1 MDLEDLA
8 HVTLVAGAP
17 RSGKTEFALD
27 ILIAAM
33 KRYGDANAVMTVSG
47 RQIADM
53 LGDRAI
59 RELSAVSQ
67 ARPVTT
73 LSAVA
78 FRLLTA
84 ARSAQGKPLP
94 KLLNGAEQD
103 VIIRKVLA
111 SHVEHRQHGDECATC
126 DLLRVYF
133 AVSEWS
139 GLVADDSTDAFA
151 NQLRDMLARMNE
163 IGAKPGA

>member
-1 MDLEDLA
+1 M
-8 HVTLVAGAP
+8 
-17 RSGKTEFALD
+17 
-27 ILIAAM
+27 
-33 KRYGDANAVMTVSG
+33 
-47 RQIADM
+47 
-53 LGDRAI
+53 
-59 RELSAVSQ
+59 
-67 ARPVTT
+67 
-73 LSAVA
+73 
-78 FRLLTA
+78 
-84 ARSAQGKPLP
+84 P

-163 IGAKPGA
+163 ISAKPELENMLIARAASRNGELDAASRTLRTNGVSPSRCVRIHAAIRAAYSGEYRLDASQLMIDAPRPCLTYVMPIFQTC

>member
-27 ILIAAM
+27 MLIAAM

-78 FRLLTA
+78 ETVERRRTGCDHP
-84 ARSAQGKPLP
+84 QGACIAC
-94 KLLNGAEQD
+94 G
-103 VIIRKVLA
+103 
-111 SHVEHRQHGDECATC
+111 T
-126 DLLRVYF
+126 
-133 AVSEWS
+133 
-139 GLVADDSTDAFA
+139 
-151 NQLRDMLARMNE
+151 
-163 IGAKPGA
+163 